1 MARYEFF
8 VLPVSQAAP
17 FDVTQPWPPEIDG
30 TKMETSIDW
39 LKSCVLQIVHAFE
52 QALTLRTP

>member
-1 MARYEFF
+1 MRQFMARYEFF

-30 TKMETSIDW
+30 TKMETSNR
-39 LKSCVLQIVHAFE
+39 LA
-52 QALTLRTP
+52 